1 MDARRRLA
9 ALIPLQ
15 MVIVMIALRHI
26 GSPERVPQI
35 AGWLLLAGALMTIG
49 AYAIAWRRQARP
61 AND

>member
-15 MVIVMIALRHI
+15 AVIAMIALHNI
-26 GSPERVPQI
+26 GRPEAVPRI
-35 AGWLLLAGALMTIG
+35 AGWLLLAGALMSIG